1 MSPPPRGNKSWQ
13 HLVYPPARGRPP
25 SCPDATL
32 PSTSSVTLMTGK
44 GCDPS
49 SCNNQSTHPL
59 PPIIST
65 QNNSSYGYWEMWK
78 VHHTL
83 GFQVTRMGWN
93 LLQPQAKRRPPPPRR
108 STPSSI
114 TAHSHFAA
122 PDDDRSALSCSWSTN
137 GRLILQM
144 PQTKKNSKMIWTP
157 RQ

>member
-32 PSTSSVTLMTGK
+32 PSTSSVTLMTGR

-49 SCNNQSTHPL
+49 SCNNQHHPL
-59 PPIIST
+59 PPIVST
-65 QNNSSYGYWEMWK
+65 QNNSSYGYWKMWK

-93 LLQPQAKRRPPPPRR
+93 LLQPQQRRAPRR
-108 STPSSI
+108 STSSSI

-122 PDDDRSALSCSWSTN
+122 PDDDRRALPCPWPPN
-137 GRLILQM
+137 GRLFLQM
-144 PQTKKNSKMIWTP
+144 PQRNKNSQMIWTP
-157 RQ
+157 RK